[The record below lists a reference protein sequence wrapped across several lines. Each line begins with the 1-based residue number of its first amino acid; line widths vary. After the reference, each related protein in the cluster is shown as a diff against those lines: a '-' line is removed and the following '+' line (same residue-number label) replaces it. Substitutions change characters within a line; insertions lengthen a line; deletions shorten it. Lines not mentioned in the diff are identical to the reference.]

1 MKVVFK
7 ASDLFTVEAEG
18 TTHTEVFT
26 NLAGLA
32 EVFSI
37 GSCGACKSKDIV
49 PIRRVVDDT
58 PHYEVKC
65 KGCGARLTMAQN
77 KKGGT
82 LYPRRRYNEK
92 QSEVKAGKA
101 VAGEWIPNGGWEQ
114 WTNERNDE
122 AEETSLPPP
131 TQTRKGR

>member
-1 MKVVFK
+1 MKVSFK
-7 ASDLFTVEAEG
+7 ASRLFIVEAEG
-18 TTHTEVFT
+18 NTHTELFG

-32 EVFSI
+32 ELFSVNE
-37 GSCGACKSKDIV
+37 CGACNSDEII
-49 PIRRVVDDT
+49 PIKRVVDDT
-58 PHYEVKC
+58 PHYEIKC
-65 KGCGARLTMAQN
+65 KSCNARLTLAQN

-101 VAGEWIPNGGWEQ
+101 VAGEWIPNGGWEV

-122 AEETSLPPP
+122 NEESTPKKS
-131 TQTRKGR
+131 KK